1 MKDKIDFV
9 IPWVDGNDSVW
20 QTERHKYESEDM
32 LKNADNRTV
41 RYRDMGTLR
50 YWFRSIETYAP
61 WVNKI
66 HFITSG
72 HIPNW
77 LNTDNPKLNIVNHK
91 DYIPSEYL
99 PTFSANTIELN
110 LHRINGLA
118 DKFVFFNDDV
128 FVINP
133 VKPTD
138 FFRDGRPCDSAIM
151 SPAIMEDKYNMGCI
165 TLNNMAIINS
175 YFDKSRVLKKNK
187 KLWFNPKYE
196 LKHKIKNYL
205 LLPWNHFSSFYEF
218 HICTSFLKQTYEELW
233 DKEYESLH
241 ETCKRRFRNIKL
253 DNNQWLFR
261 DWQLASGCFAP
272 RSTKFGK
279 LYMLDSG
286 LSIKKMIMDKKTSV
300 VCLNDSSFLSDEKF
314 GLVKKR
320 MIKCFEHKCP
330 NKSSFEK

>member
-9 IPWVDGNDSVW
+9 IPWVDGNDPVW
-20 QTERHKYESEDM
+20 KVERRKYESQGLQKDS
-32 LKNADNRTV
+32 DNRSV

-50 YWFRSIETYAP
+50 YWFRTVEAYAP
-61 WVNKI
+61 WVNRI
-66 HFITSG
+66 HFVTCG
-72 HIPNW
+72 HTPEW

-91 DYIPSEYL
+91 DFIPSEYL

-110 LHRINGLA
+110 LHRIKGLS

-128 FVINP
+128 FIINP

-138 FFRDGRPCDSAIM
+138 FFRDGKPCDSAIM

-175 YFDKSRVLKKNK
+175 YFDKSKVIKRNK
-187 KLWFNPKYE
+187 RLWFNSKYE
-196 LKHKIKNYL
+196 QKHQIKNFL
-205 LLPWNHFSSFYEF
+205 LLPWNHFSAFYEF
-218 HICTSFLKQTYEELW
+218 HICSSFLKQTFEELW

-241 ETCKRRFRNIKL
+241 ETCKRRFRNVKL

-261 DWQLASGCFAP
+261 DWQLASGCFVP

-279 LYMLDSG
+279 LYMLNSES
-286 LSIKKMIMDKKTSV
+286 SIKKMILDKKTSV
-300 VCLNDSSFLSDEKF
+300 VCINDSSFLSDVEF
-314 GLVKKR
+314 ELVRKR
-320 MIKCFEHKCP
+320 MIRCFRFKCP
-330 NKSSFEK
+330 EKSSFEK